1 LTQEP
6 VRLDFGQSKT
16 AANRRSKIAQGE
28 LIMQSGIF
36 SKSRLAAALLLSSGL
51 CSILGGSA
59 LGQDGQA
66 DVLIRGGTIYDGS
79 TAKPFTGDVA
89 ITGDRIVYVGPK
101 ATMTAKRVIDA
112 HGMIVS
118 PGLID
123 AHTHS
128 DHFLDSPDKAQ
139 RADPA
144 WTMQGV
150 STVFL
155 GIDGNGTPDLKA
167 KFAGYSEQGIGPNV
181 VSYVGFGA
189 IRHAVIGDAARA
201 PTPDEL
207 ARERALV
214 VKGMCEGAIGLSAG
228 LFYAPQSFAKTDEVI
243 ALAKEAGM
251 RGGIYDTHQRD
262 ESSYS
267 IGLIASTKEVLQIGR
282 EGHIPVHFSHI
293 KALGHDVWGKSG
305 EVIKLIDDARA
316 AGQNVT
322 ANHYPWLASHTGLDA
337 ALVPRWASD
346 GGAPAMLKRFD
357 DPALLAKIKTEMA
370 QNLDRRGG
378 AQTILLTSGDAMG
391 GVAKEAPDMPW
402 TGKYLSDIAKEWKGD
417 ALDAAIRILRESK
430 GKASIVSFNI
440 SEPDLENFMKQ
451 PWTVTSSDG
460 GPGHPREY
468 ATFPTKY
475 AVYVKQKHVID
486 TGFFIRHSSGLT
498 ADIFKLDRRGY
509 LRPGYFADVLV
520 FDPDR
525 YVPKADYVHPAVL
538 SEGVQELFI
547 NGVAAVDDGKP
558 TGATAGR
565 PLPHTPTAGTC
576 K

>member
-1 LTQEP
+1 M
-6 VRLDFGQSKT
+6 VMKAG
-16 AANRRSKIAQGE
+16 
-28 LIMQSGIF
+28 M
-36 SKSRLAAALLLSSGL
+36 KSRFAAALLLTSAL
-51 CSILGGSA
+51 TGSA
-59 LGQDGQA
+59 LGQAPQA
-66 DVLIRGGTIYDGS
+66 DVLITGGTVYDGS
-79 TAKPFTGDVA
+79 AAKPFTGDVA
-89 ITGDRIVYVGPK
+89 ITGDKIVYVGPK
-101 ATMTAKRVIDA
+101 APMGAKRTINA

-123 AHTHS
+123 AHTHA

-139 RADPA
+139 RANAA

-155 GIDGNGTPDLKA
+155 GIDGNGEPGLKA
-167 KFAGYSEQGIGPNV
+167 KFAGYTAQGVGTNI

-189 IRHAVIGDAARA
+189 IRKAVIGDAARA
-201 PTPDEL
+201 PTPEEL
-207 ARERALV
+207 AKERALTV
-214 VKGMCEGAIGLSAG
+214 QGMCEGAIGLSAG

-251 RGGIYDTHQRD
+251 RGGTYDTHQRD
-262 ESSYS
+262 ESTYS

-282 EGHIPVHFSHI
+282 EGGIPVHFSHI

-316 AGQNVT
+316 SGQVVT
-322 ANHYPWLASHTGLDA
+322 ANNYPWLASHTGLDA

-346 GGAPAMLKRFD
+346 GGADAMLKRFN
-357 DPALLAKIKTEMA
+357 DPTLLAKIKTEMA

-391 GVAKEAPDMPW
+391 GVAKDSPDMPW
-402 TGKYLSDIAKEWKGD
+402 TGKYLSDIAKGWNVD
-417 ALDAAIRILRESK
+417 PLDASIRILRESK
-430 GKASIVSFNI
+430 GRASIVSFNI

-468 ATFPTKY
+468 ATFQTKF
-475 AVYVKQKHVID
+475 ATYVKQKHVID
-486 TGFFIRHSSGLT
+486 TTFFIRHSSGLT

-509 LRPGYFADVLV
+509 LKPGYFADVLV
-520 FDPDR
+520 FDPER

-538 SEGVQELFI
+538 SEGVQELFV
-547 NGVAAVDDGKP
+547 NGVAAVDNAKV
-558 TGATAGR
+558 TGALPGR

>member
-1 LTQEP
+1 
-6 VRLDFGQSKT
+6 
-16 AANRRSKIAQGE
+16 
-28 LIMQSGIF
+28 MQIGM
-36 SKSRLAAALLLSSGL
+36 KSRLAMVLLLSSA
-51 CSILGGSA
+51 ISA
-59 LGQDGQA
+59 SGQGQQA
-66 DVLIRGGTIYDGS
+66 DVLITGGTIYDGS

-89 ITGDRIVYVGPK
+89 ITGDKISYVGPK
-101 ATMTAKRVIDA
+101 APMAAKRTIDA

-128 DHFLDSPDKAQ
+128 DHFLESPDKAQ
-139 RADPA
+139 RANPA

-167 KFAGYSEQGIGPNV
+167 KFAKFSAQGIGTNV

-189 IRHAVIGDAARA
+189 IRQAVIGDAARA
-201 PTPDEL
+201 PTPQEL
-207 ARERALV
+207 AKEQALV
-214 VKGMCEGAIGLSAG
+214 VQGMCEGAIGLSAG
-228 LFYAPQSFAKTDEVI
+228 LFYAPQNFAKTDEVI
-243 ALAKEAGM
+243 ALAKEAGK

-267 IGLIASTKEVLQIGR
+267 IGLINSTKEVLQIGR
-282 EGHIPVHFSHI
+282 EGGLPVHFSHI
-293 KALGHDVWGKSG
+293 KALGHDVWGKSAD
-305 EVIKLIDDARA
+305 VIKLINDARA

-322 ANHYPWLASHTGLDA
+322 ANNYPWLASHTGLDA
-337 ALVPRWASD
+337 ALIPRWASD
-346 GGAPAMLKRFD
+346 GGDAAMIKRFD
-357 DPALLAKIKTEMA
+357 DPALMKKIKGEMV

-378 AQTILLTSGDAMG
+378 AQTILLTSGESDAG
-391 GVAKEAPDMPW
+391 RANAAPDKPW
-402 TGKYLSDIAKEWKGD
+402 TGKYLSDIAKEWKVD
-417 ALDAAIRILRESK
+417 PLDAAIRILRESK

-468 ATFPTKY
+468 ATFQTKY

-486 TGFFIRHSSGLT
+486 TAFFIRHSSGLT

-509 LRPGYFADVLV
+509 LKPGYFADVLV
-520 FDPDR
+520 FDPGR
-525 YVPKADYVHPAVL
+525 YVPKADYLHPAVL

-547 NGVAAVDDGKP
+547 NGVVAVDNGKP

-565 PLPHTPTAGTC
+565 PLPHAPTPGTC
-576 K
+576 R

>member
-1 LTQEP
+1 MP
-6 VRLDFGQSKT
+6 FGAKLRF
-16 AANRRSKIAQGE
+16 AAVLLMSAAVPASGQG
-28 LIMQSGIF
+28 Q
-36 SKSRLAAALLLSSGL
+36 
-51 CSILGGSA
+51 
-59 LGQDGQA
+59 QA
-66 DVLIRGGTIYDGS
+66 DILIAGGTIYDGS
-79 TAKPFTGDVA
+79 GAKPFTGDVA
-89 ITGDRIVYVGPK
+89 ITGDKISYVGPK
-101 ATMTAKRVIDA
+101 AAVAAKRIIDA

-123 AHTHS
+123 AHTHA

-139 RADPA
+139 RANPA

-155 GIDGNGTPDLKA
+155 GIDGNGAPGLKA
-167 KFAGYSEQGIGPNV
+167 KFAGYRAQGIGTNV

-189 IRHAVIGDAARA
+189 IRGAVIGQAARA
-201 PTPDEL
+201 PTPGEL
-207 ARERALV
+207 AKEKALV
-214 VKGMCEGAIGLSAG
+214 VQGMCEGAIGLSAG
-228 LFYAPQSFAKTDEVI
+228 LFYAPQNFAKTEEVI
-243 ALAKEAGM
+243 ALAKEAGR

-267 IGLIASTKEVLQIGR
+267 IGLINSTKEVLQIGR
-282 EGHIPVHFSHI
+282 EGGIPVHFSHI
-293 KALGHDVWGKSG
+293 KALGHDVWGKSA

-316 AGQNVT
+316 SGQNVT
-322 ANHYPWLASHTGLDA
+322 ANNYPWLASHTGLDA

-357 DPALLAKIKTEMA
+357 DPALLKKIKTEMA

-378 AQTILLTSGDAMG
+378 AQTILLTNGDAMG
-391 GVAKEAPDMPW
+391 GVAKDAPPMPW
-402 TGKYLSDIAKEWKGD
+402 TGKYLSAIAQDWKVD

-451 PWTVTSSDG
+451 NWTVTSSDG

-468 ATFPTKY
+468 ATFQTKY

-498 ADIFKLDRRGY
+498 ADIFKLDRRGT
-509 LRPGYFADVLV
+509 LKAGNFADVLV
-520 FDPDR
+520 FDPEQ
-525 YVPKADYVHPAVL
+525 YLPKADYLHPAVL
-538 SEGVQELFI
+538 SQGVRELFV
-547 NGVAAVDDGKP
+547 NGVAAVDNGKA

-565 PLPHTPTAGTC
+565 PLPHTPPAGTC
-576 K
+576 R

>member
-1 LTQEP
+1 
-6 VRLDFGQSKT
+6 
-16 AANRRSKIAQGE
+16 
-28 LIMQSGIF
+28 MQLGM
-36 SKSRLAAALLLSSGL
+36 KSRLAVALLLSSAL
-51 CSILGGSA
+51 VGSA
-59 LGQDGQA
+59 SGQGQQA
-66 DVLIRGGTIYDGS
+66 DVLITGGTIYDGS

-89 ITGDRIVYVGPK
+89 ITGDKITYVGPK
-101 ATMTAKRVIDA
+101 APMSARRTIDA

-123 AHTHS
+123 AHTHT

-139 RADPA
+139 RSDPA

-167 KFAGYSEQGIGPNV
+167 KFARYHAQGIGPNV

-189 IRHAVIGDAARA
+189 IRHAVIGEAARA

-207 ARERALV
+207 AKEKALV

-228 LFYAPQSFAKTDEVI
+228 LFYAPQNFAKTDEVI

-267 IGLIASTKEVLQIGR
+267 IGLLASTKEVLQIGR
-282 EGHIPVHFSHI
+282 EGGIPVHFSHI
-293 KALGHDVWGKSG
+293 KALGHDVWGKSKD
-305 EVIKLIDDARA
+305 VIKLIDDARA
-316 AGQNVT
+316 QGQNVT

-337 ALVPRWASD
+337 ALIPRWASD
-346 GGAPAMLKRFD
+346 GGDPAMLKRFD
-357 DPALLAKIKTEMA
+357 DPALMAKIKVEMA

-378 AQTILLTSGDAMG
+378 AQTILLTSGESDAG
-391 GVAKEAPDMPW
+391 TANTAPSKPW
-402 TGKYLSDIAKEWKGD
+402 TGKYLSAIAKEWKVD
-417 ALDAAIRILRESK
+417 PLDAAIRILRESK
-430 GKASIVSFNI
+430 GRASVVSFNI

-468 ATFPTKY
+468 ATFQTKY

-486 TGFFIRHSSGLT
+486 TAFFIRHSSGLT

-509 LRPGYFADVLV
+509 LKPGYFADVLV
-520 FDPDR
+520 FDPGR

-547 NGVAAVDDGKP
+547 NGVAAVDNGKP

-576 K
+576 R